1 MKNLPKIGITL
12 DRNEPGH
19 YSQRPYYALRENYC
33 TPISDLG
40 GVPMPIPPIM
50 DMIAHYLSLIDG
62 LIITGGDFDIDPTL
76 FGATEIHPE
85 VKTKPIRTQFEMLLC
100 TMALAKNMPIL
111 GICGGAQI
119 INVCLGGTLIQHIP
133 DEIPNALNHQ
143 TGALSS
149 HSIKIEKESML
160 SKIFS
165 KNTLMVNSSHH
176 QSINISGK
184 DLIVSAIAE
193 DNVVEAIE
201 LKNHPFCIGVQ
212 WHPEFLLT
220 PEDNLLFKAFMNA
233 I

>member
-1 MKNLPKIGITL
+1 
-12 DRNEPGH
+12 
-19 YSQRPYYALRENYC
+19 
-33 TPISDLG
+33 
-40 GVPMPIPPIM
+40 
-50 DMIAHYLSLIDG
+50 
-62 LIITGGDFDIDPTL
+62 
-76 FGATEIHPE
+76 IHPE
-85 VKTKPIRTQFEMLLC
+85 VKTKPLRTQFEMLLC
-100 TMALAKNMPIL
+100 NMALTKNIPIL

-160 SKIFS
+160 SKIFNKS
-165 KNTLMVNSSHH
+165 ELIVNSSHH
-176 QSINISGK
+176 QSINVSGK
-184 DLIVSAIAE
+184 DLIISAIAE